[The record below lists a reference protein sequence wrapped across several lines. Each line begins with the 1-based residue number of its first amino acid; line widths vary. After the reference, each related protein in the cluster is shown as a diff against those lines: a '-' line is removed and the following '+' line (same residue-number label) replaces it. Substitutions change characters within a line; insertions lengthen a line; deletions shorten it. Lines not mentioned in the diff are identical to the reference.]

1 MTILCVYSAEPKF
14 PATDQHPDAARYEIA
29 GKWVDAIGGEPTQA
43 ELDAVLTPDPAVLD
57 QATLNA
63 ALAAPGSVVR
73 ALALVLLQEINTI
86 RTRLPTPLAAYT
98 QAQLVAALKAK
109 MR

>member
-1 MTILCVYSAEPKF
+1 MTIRCIYTALPAF
-14 PATDQHPDAARYEIA
+14 PATDQEPAAQRIQIGSLWVDYVGQLPTQA
-29 GKWVDAIGGEPTQA
+29 DVDAI
-43 ELDAVLTPDPAVLD
+43 LSPDPATID

-73 ALALVLLQEINTI
+73 ALALVVLQEINTL
-86 RTRLPTPLAAYT
+86 RTKAGLATYT
-98 QAQLVAALKAK
+98 QAQLVSALQAK